1 MPNPYRYRDLFKP
14 ILNRAARESYRMKE
28 GFGAGLRKAQESPY
42 TQKYWDLASGKEG
55 RIKQLFAVGAPIYA
69 GHKLAGVVPER
80 AEEIVT
86 DVKKEEVIED
96 DKKDESVLITEQEKK
111 EIIPEEI
118 EVSEEIPG
126 EGASANSSE
135 EKSQALMDQSDMYM
149 GDMDNDSL
157 NRIEGYKQVIRDF
170 MGSGNEA
177 TKMQN
182 LAMLMSV
189 GSALMSNKTNDRGVM
204 GFFDVIGKT
213 GMQVAPMLFQMG
225 VEKGKAERE
234 IGAAALNLYMQELD
248 KGQDRSGPFT
258 VVYENIY
265 ERDDNGELVYNAM
278 GDPKLLERKRVQTYY
293 RKSPEIMTYMDFN
306 NQVGFDKFT
315 FIDSS
320 TDESGQNVTGLGDQ
334 AEVSMYTKAQ
344 KDQKINYADYV
355 GKGIDVMADFIM
367 PTIIE
372 NKDTLTGFWGE
383 VGRVYGPKY
392 AAIEQMLNGAVLD
405 GVGGQEKL
413 DEMYNAQ
420 LNYMNSNNYIVNREP
435 NTYKMINGK
444 KVGFFIDEKNE
455 YGFNQNADPDGTGG
469 EPTWLAT
476 TDGMTR
482 LLSNPN
488 RSAMITFENT
498 LGLMLSRDRQP
509 TGRMLADI
517 LARSFADTQMTSF
530 GFGRG
535 AEAVSPYQVLSNYT
549 FIFNQLSKNRANA
562 LYKAGLTDDK
572 NDTTKIYAP
581 NDFKIKGI
589 DKYVNAWYN
598 LRSGP
603 DGGMYAA
610 HDIYGQPK
618 FGAWKQSITGNMI
631 LDQSE
636 DNSTSNT
643 IVEDT
648 MKFLTE

>member
-1 MPNPYRYRDLFKP
+1 VANPYKYRDLFKP
-14 ILNRAARESYRMKE
+14 ILNAASRAQYKMKE
-28 GFGAGLRKAQESPY
+28 DFGPAFRKAAENPY
-42 TQKYWDLASGKEG
+42 VKGYWDLASGKKG
-55 RIKQLFAVGAPIYA
+55 RLKQGFAIGAPIYA
-69 GHKLAGVVPER
+69 GSKLQGLVPER
-80 AEEIVT
+80 AEEVVT
-86 DVKKEEVIED
+86 DVKKEEIIEPDDSVIISE
-96 DKKDESVLITEQEKK
+96 KEQK
-111 EIIPEEI
+111 EILPEEI
-118 EVSEEIPG
+118 EISEEIPTD
-126 EGASANSSE
+126 GADENSSE
-135 EKSQALMDQSDMYM
+135 KKGEALMDQTNMFM
-149 GDMDNDSL
+149 GDMDNESL
-157 NRIEGYKQVIRDF
+157 NRIEGYKEIIRDF
-170 MGSGNEA
+170 MGSGDEA

-182 LAMLMSV
+182 LALLMSV
-189 GSALMSNKTNDRGVM
+189 GSSLMTGKTDQQGVM
-204 GFFDVIGKT
+204 GFFDIIGKT

-234 IGAAALNLYMQELD
+234 IGAAALNMYMSELD

-258 VVYENIY
+258 VVYENVY
-265 ERDDNGELVYNAM
+265 ETDGENGLKYNAM
-278 GDPKLLERKRVQTYY
+278 GDPVVVDRRRVGTFY
-293 RKSPEIMTYMDFN
+293 RKSPEVMSYMDLN
-306 NQVGFDKFT
+306 NQFGFDKFT
-315 FIDSS
+315 FVDS
-320 TDESGQNVTGLGDQ
+320 TATPEGMQVTGLGDQ
-334 AEVSMYTKAQ
+334 VEQSMYTQAQ

-367 PTIIE
+367 PTIIA

-392 AAIEQMLNGAVLD
+392 AAVQSLLDGAVLD
-405 GVGGQEKL
+405 GMGGQGKL
-413 DEMYNAQ
+413 DEAYNAQ
-420 LNYMNSNNYIVNREP
+420 LSFMNEQNYIVNRAP
-435 NTYKMINGK
+435 DTYQMINGK
-444 KVGFFIDEKNE
+444 KIGFFIDENNE
-455 YGFNQNADPDGTGG
+455 YGFNQNPNPDGTGG

-482 LLSNPN
+482 LLTNPN

-549 FIFNQLSKNRANA
+549 FIFNQLAANRANA
-562 LYKAGLTDDK
+562 LYRAGLTDDK
-572 NDTTKIYAP
+572 NDVTKTYSP

-589 DKYVNAWYN
+589 DKYLNAWYN

-603 DGGMYAA
+603 DGGMYSA

-631 LDQSE
+631 LDQEE
-636 DNSTSNT
+636 DKQSSAD
-643 IVEDT
+643 IVGDT
-648 MKFLTE
+648 MKFLTN

>member
-14 ILNRAARESYRMKE
+14 ILNRAAREAYRMKE
-28 GFGAGLRKAQESPY
+28 GFGAGLRTAQESPY
-42 TQKYWDLASGKEG
+42 TKKYWDLASGKEG
-55 RIKQLFAVGAPIYA
+55 RIKQAFAVGAPIYA

-96 DKKDESVLITEQEKK
+96 DKKDESVLITEKEKK

-636 DNSTSNT
+636 DNNTSNT

>member
-1 MPNPYRYRDLFKP
+1 MANPYKYRDLFKP
-14 ILNRAARESYRMKE
+14 ILNTAARAAYKMKE
-28 GFGAGLRKAQESPY
+28 DFGPAFRKAAENPY
-42 TQKYWDLASGKEG
+42 VKGYWDLASGKKG
-55 RIKQLFAVGAPIYA
+55 RLKQGFAIGAPIYA
-69 GHKLAGVVPER
+69 GSKLQGLVPER
-80 AEEIVT
+80 AEEVVT
-86 DVKKEEVIED
+86 DVKKEEIIEPDDSVIISE
-96 DKKDESVLITEQEKK
+96 KEQK
-111 EIIPEEI
+111 EILPEEI
-118 EVSEEIPG
+118 EISEEIPTD
-126 EGASANSSE
+126 GADENSSE
-135 EKSQALMDQSDMYM
+135 KKGEALMDQTNMFM
-149 GDMDNDSL
+149 GDMDNESL
-157 NRIEGYKQVIRDF
+157 NRIEGYKEIIRDF
-170 MGSGNEA
+170 MGSGDEA

-182 LAMLMSV
+182 LALLMSV
-189 GSALMSNKTNDRGVM
+189 GSSLMTGKTDQQGVM
-204 GFFDVIGKT
+204 GFFDIIGKT

-234 IGAAALNLYMQELD
+234 IGAAALNMYMSELD

-258 VVYENIY
+258 VVYENVY
-265 ERDDNGELVYNAM
+265 ETDGENGLKYNAM
-278 GDPKLLERKRVQTYY
+278 GDPVVVDRRRVGTFY
-293 RKSPEIMTYMDFN
+293 RKSPEVMSYMDLN
-306 NQVGFDKFT
+306 NQFGFDKFT
-315 FIDSS
+315 FVDS
-320 TDESGQNVTGLGDQ
+320 TATPEGMQVTGLGDQ
-334 AEVSMYTKAQ
+334 VEQSMYTQAQ

-367 PTIIE
+367 PTIIA

-392 AAIEQMLNGAVLD
+392 AAVQSLLDGAVLD
-405 GVGGQEKL
+405 GMGGQGKL
-413 DEMYNAQ
+413 DEAYNAQ
-420 LNYMNSNNYIVNREP
+420 LSFMNEQNYIVNRAP
-435 NTYKMINGK
+435 DTYQMINGK
-444 KVGFFIDEKNE
+444 KIGFFIDENNE
-455 YGFNQNADPDGTGG
+455 YGFNQNPNPDGTGG

-482 LLSNPN
+482 LLTNPN

-549 FIFNQLSKNRANA
+549 FIFNQLAANRANA
-562 LYKAGLTDDK
+562 LYRAGLTDDK
-572 NDTTKIYAP
+572 NDVTKTYSP

-589 DKYVNAWYN
+589 DKYLNAWYN

-603 DGGMYAA
+603 DGGMYSA

-631 LDQSE
+631 LDQEE
-636 DNSTSNT
+636 DKQSSAD
-643 IVEDT
+643 IVGDT
-648 MKFLTE
+648 MKFLSN

>member
-14 ILNRAARESYRMKE
+14 ILNRAAREAYRMKE
-28 GFGAGLRKAQESPY
+28 GFGAGLRTAQESPY
-42 TQKYWDLASGKEG
+42 TKKYWDLASGKEG
-55 RIKQLFAVGAPIYA
+55 RIKQAFAVGAPIYA
-69 GHKLAGVVPER
+69 GHKLAGLVPER

-96 DKKDESVLITEQEKK
+96 DKKDESVLITEKEKK

-135 EKSQALMDQSDMYM
+135 EKSKALMDQSDMYM

-258 VVYENIY
+258 VVYENVY
-265 ERDDNGELVYNAM
+265 ERDDDGELVYNAM

-293 RKSPEIMTYMDFN
+293 RKSPEIMAYMDFN

-320 TDESGQNVTGLGDQ
+320 TDESGQHVTGLGDQ

-435 NTYKMINGK
+435 HQYKMINGK
-444 KVGFFIDEKNE
+444 KIGFFVDEDNE
-455 YGFNQNADPDGTGG
+455 YGFNQNPDPDGTGG

-636 DNSTSNT
+636 DNNTSNT
-643 IVEDT
+643 IVDDT

>member
-1 MPNPYRYRDLFKP
+1 MPNPYKYRDLFKP
-14 ILNRAARESYRMKE
+14 ILNKAAREAYRMKE
-28 GFGAGLRKAQESPY
+28 GFGAGLRAAQDSPY
-42 TQKYWDLASGKEG
+42 TKAYWDLASGKQG
-55 RIKQLFAVGAPIYA
+55 RAKQLFAVGAPIYA
-69 GHKLAGVVPER
+69 GHKLAGLVPER
-80 AEEIVT
+80 AEEVVT

-96 DKKDESVLITEQEKK
+96 NKKDESVLISESEKK
-111 EIIPEEI
+111 EIIPSEI
-118 EVSEEIPG
+118 EVSEEIPVN
-126 EGASANSSE
+126 GADENSTQQ
-135 EKSQALMDQSDMYM
+135 KDQALLDQSNMYM

-157 NRIEGYKQVIRDF
+157 NRIEGYKEVIREF
-170 MGSGNEA
+170 MGSGDES

-189 GSALMSNKTNDRGVM
+189 GSALMSGRSHDRGVK
-204 GFFDVIGKT
+204 GFFDIVGKT

-234 IGAAALNLYMQELD
+234 IGAAALNLYMSELD
-248 KGQDRSGPFT
+248 KGQDRSGPLT
-258 VVYENIY
+258 VVYENVY
-265 ERDDNGELVYNAM
+265 ERDDDGGLVYNAM
-278 GDPKLLERKRVQTYY
+278 GDPKVIDRRRVQTYF
-293 RKSPEIMTYMDFN
+293 RKSPEIMSYMDIN
-306 NQVGFDKFT
+306 NQLGFDKFT
-315 FIDSS
+315 FVDSS
-320 TDESGQNVTGLGDQ
+320 TDEKGQHVTGLGDQ

-405 GVGGQEKL
+405 GVGGQDKL
-413 DEMYNAQ
+413 NEMYNAQ
-420 LNYMNSNNYIVNREP
+420 LDYMNANNYIVNREP
-435 NTYKMINGK
+435 TTYKMINGK
-444 KVGFFIDEKNE
+444 KVGFFVDENNE
-455 YGFNQNADPDGTGG
+455 YGFNQNPDPDGTGG
-469 EPTWLAT
+469 EATWLAT

-517 LARSFADTQMTSF
+517 LGRSFADTQMTSF

-549 FIFNQLSKNRANA
+549 FIFNQLATNRANA

-572 NDTTKIYAP
+572 NDTTKTYAP

-598 LRSGP
+598 LRSGS

-631 LDQSE
+631 LDQEE
-636 DNSTSNT
+636 DQNSSNN
-643 IVEDT
+643 IVDDT
-648 MKFLTE
+648 MNFLTQ